1 MMWFTN
7 LLHAG
12 WSALLEYLSA
22 HVITCLVPAFFI
34 AGSIRVFIS
43 QTSIL
48 KYMGPQAN
56 RLTAFGIA
64 SISGTVLAVCSCTVI
79 PMFAGMYLGGAGI
92 GPSSAFLY
100 SGPAINIMAL
110 VYSAR
115 LLGLD
120 LGLGRGLGA
129 IGFAIVIG
137 LIMAA
142 LFHREEQQRAAN
154 EVQIEIGETGHSFRR
169 ILFFVSWIGVLAF
182 AAAKWWWPTLAA
194 LLAVGAM
201 LRFWFERDEVLNWL
215 RATWGLVWLILPWLL
230 GGVFIAGMLRELLPE
245 HVVQQWVGENSLTS
259 NFVASV
265 FGALMYFATLT
276 EVPIVKAFLQLGM
289 SKGPALALLLAGPAL
304 SLPSMLAIYRIFGLR
319 KTAAYISL
327 VVVFATI
334 AGWMF
339 GGFLQNS
346 GNGFGLCLW
355 IDGLME

>member
-1 MMWFTN
+1 MPLLLN

-12 WSALLEYLSA
+12 GSALLEYLSA
-22 HVITCLVPAFFI
+22 HVLTCLVPAFFI

-43 QTSIL
+43 QASIL

-56 RLTAFGIA
+56 RATAFGIA

-92 GPSSAFLY
+92 GPSSTFLY

-120 LGLGRGLGA
+120 IGLGRSVGA

-154 EVQIEIGETGHSFRR
+154 EVQIEIGESDHSLRR
-169 ILFFVSWIGVLAF
+169 MLFFVSWIGVLVF

-194 LLAVGAM
+194 LLVIGAM
-201 LRFWFERDEVLNWL
+201 LRFWFEKDEILNWL
-215 RATWGLVWLILPWLL
+215 QATWGLVWLILPWLL

-259 NFVASV
+259 NFVASL

-304 SLPSMLAIYRIFGLR
+304 SLPSMLAIYRIFGFH
-319 KTAAYISL
+319 KTAAYIFL

-339 GGFLQNS
+339 GSF
-346 GNGFGLCLW
+346 F
-355 IDGLME
+355 

>member
-1 MMWFTN
+1 MPWFLN

-12 WSALLEYLSA
+12 GSALLEYLSA

-34 AGSIRVFIS
+34 AGAIRVFIS
-43 QTSIL
+43 QASIL

-56 RLTAFGIA
+56 RVTAFGIA
-64 SISGTVLAVCSCTVI
+64 SISGTVLAVCSCTVL
-79 PMFAGMYLGGAGI
+79 PMFAGMYLGGAGV
-92 GPSSAFLY
+92 GPSSTFLY

-129 IGFAIVIG
+129 VAFAIVIG

-154 EVQIEIGETGHSFRR
+154 EVQIEIGESDHSLRR
-169 ILFFVSWIGVLAF
+169 ILFFVSWIGVLVF
-182 AAAKWWWPTLAA
+182 AAAKWWWPTLLV

-201 LRFWFERDEVLNWL
+201 LRFWFEKDEILSWL

-245 HVVQQWVGENSLTS
+245 RIIQQWVGENSLAS
-259 NFVASV
+259 NFVASL

-289 SKGPALALLLAGPAL
+289 NKGPALALLLAGPAL
-304 SLPSMLAIYRIFGLR
+304 SLPNMLAIHRIFGFH
-319 KTAAYISL
+319 KTAAYIFL
-327 VVVFATI
+327 VVMFATI

-339 GGFLQNS
+339 GGF
-346 GNGFGLCLW
+346 F
-355 IDGLME
+355 